1 MQDKS
6 LGLCTRLLFLGLMVL
21 CSTGATCIRRRPIQE
36 FTPPVAFDSAPT
48 LEQLCQVV
56 NRSQRIQQLQS
67 NAVTIRAP
75 EVPPLTA
82 TMAWQRQRSFRVRA
96 GVSRLTGND
105 MDLGSNDQV
114 FWMATRHGPAP
125 QLYYAQHEQFDAQ
138 LSRQILPV
146 SPLWLVEA
154 MGVIEIDPYS
164 VLGAPQMR
172 ADGMLEIQTAQASPA
187 GQYLRTIVIEPK
199 YGYVRQVLLRDPSG
213 RLLANANLSDHEYYE
228 SVEYSLPRKIQ
239 VQLTPSGGPP
249 INLELEVGY
258 YAINSLEGNDPD
270 RFTMP
275 DFRGYQAIDLAR
287 VNGMSLGPLPMDS
300 GTVPAAYVP
309 NPYPNNVAPS
319 NGYPATSYRG
329 FNTPTIMR

>member
-1 MQDKS
+1 
-6 LGLCTRLLFLGLMVL
+6 
-21 CSTGATCIRRRPIQE
+21 
-36 FTPPVAFDSAPT
+36 
-48 LEQLCQVV
+48 
-56 NRSQRIQQLQS
+56 
-67 NAVTIRAP
+67 
-75 EVPPLTA
+75 
-82 TMAWQRQRSFRVRA
+82 
-96 GVSRLTGND
+96 
-105 MDLGSNDQV
+105 
-114 FWMATRHGPAP
+114 
-125 QLYYAQHEQFDAQ
+125 
-138 LSRQILPV
+138 
-146 SPLWLVEA
+146 
-154 MGVIEIDPYS
+154 MGVIEIDPYT

-172 ADGMLEIQTAQASPA
+172 ADGMLEVQTAQASPA

-287 VNGMSLGPLPMDS
+287 VNGDEFGPLPMDS